1 MTATK
6 MTTMMMMATMTM
18 MMMKM
23 MVVRRRSVTSLVALL
38 QRVFRRNVKELEGL
52 PTPST
57 RATRNGHVD
66 HFLSSSLEGEIE
78 FRR

>member
-1 MTATK
+1 MI
-6 MTTMMMMATMTM
+6 MMMITMLMETMTMTM
-18 MMMKM
+18 MM

-78 FRR
+78 FRS